1 MDRAVKLKIVI
12 SATGKVASV
21 EPLHGQPQQIHDA
34 KLIVTRWT
42 FGPDQHSTTA
52 IVTFPSK

>member
-1 MDRAVKLKIVI
+1 MDAAVKLKIVI
-12 SATGKVASV
+12 SATGKVALV
-21 EPLHGQPQQIHDA
+21 EPLHGQPQQIQDA
-34 KLIVTRWT
+34 KQILSQWT